1 MNPSA
6 RFGISLVVSLL
17 LWWPTFQSCLHGDT
31 DLMSAAMRYLLAF
44 GFALF
49 AVNGLAQLIIGYASG
64 TSVPP
69 VPDLAPAPVETPAP
83 RRRRDDFSDL
93 AQPDD

>member
-6 RFGISLVVSLL
+6 RFGVSLIVSLL

-31 DLMSAAMRYLLAF
+31 DLASAAMRYLLGF

-49 AVNGLAQLIIGYASG
+49 AVNGLAQLIAGYAAG
-64 TSVPP
+64 TNHQRM
-69 VPDLAPAPVETPAP
+69 PDLAPAPVEQTHPL
-83 RRRRDDFSDL
+83 RRRDDYSDL